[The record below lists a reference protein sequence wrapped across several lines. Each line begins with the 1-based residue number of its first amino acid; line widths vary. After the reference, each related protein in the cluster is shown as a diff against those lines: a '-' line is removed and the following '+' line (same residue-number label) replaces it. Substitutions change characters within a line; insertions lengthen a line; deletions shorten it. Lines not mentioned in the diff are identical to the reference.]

1 MESRRW
7 EAAIDRPAA
16 ASRYSDYFLSGAADV
31 AGAIAAA
38 ESAVE
43 AAEVATEAA
52 ESAVEAAEAA
62 GVASAAA
69 AESAGFLL
77 QAAVKPRARTAAAV
91 RAIFM
96 VRIRVS

>member
-1 MESRRW
+1 MTGRLPIFNYFF
-7 EAAIDRPAA
+7 AA
-16 ASRYSDYFLSGAADV
+16 L
-31 AGAIAAA
+31 
-38 ESAVE
+38 SAVE
-43 AAEVATEAA
+43 AAVEATAAEESAEEAA
-52 ESAVEAAEAA
+52 VEAAIADESAAEAA
-62 GVASAAA
+62 GVASAA